1 MSVVHIIEGSYYR
14 EGFFYRDYMGI
25 FPVPRELSVTGRC
38 SVRRGSSELVVPV
51 TFRPDIVAFLTA
63 SGPKGVC

>member
-1 MSVVHIIEGSYYR
+1 
-14 EGFFYRDYMGI
+14 MGI